1 MCDKQLNFQMSMSA
15 EREQILVN
23 NSAQTLLDH
32 LCVTVVL
39 AIGLIWMVI
48 LAMVTTFLSA
58 MLTY

>member
-1 MCDKQLNFQMSMSA
+1 MSA

>member
-1 MCDKQLNFQMSMSA
+1 MSA

-48 LAMVTTFLSA
+48 LAMVTTFFVCNVDILICYA
-58 MLTY
+58 HIRYQ